1 MGNRSVIL
9 FFIKETKMPRKTRYL
24 NVDQKLYNDIIGDM
38 KSFFKLHKAKWDKS
52 QDILTTYEGD
62 KELVNLGSVAIT
74 AEVTLDEYAKWAEF
88 YNMVAYGF
96 CSLAA
101 CKLPNHYFNTNT
113 TYGHNEG
120 FRTSITNMNVNIGF
134 VTTDGIKYTY
144 RVKINFDKG
153 N

>member
-1 MGNRSVIL
+1 
-9 FFIKETKMPRKTRYL
+9 MPRKNTVFKCRPKAFIMISL
-24 NVDQKLYNDIIGDM
+24 VTWNH
-38 KSFFKLHKAKWDKS
+38 FFKLHKAKWDKS
-52 QDILTTYEGD
+52 QDILTTYKGD

-113 TYGHNEG
+113 TYGPNEG
-120 FRTSITNMNVNIGF
+120 FRTSITNMNVNIGLSLLME
-134 VTTDGIKYTY
+134 
-144 RVKINFDKG
+144 
-153 N
+153 

>member
-1 MGNRSVIL
+1 
-9 FFIKETKMPRKTRYL
+9 MPRKTQYL

-52 QDILTTYEGD
+52 QDILTTYKGD

-88 YNMVAYGF
+88 YNMVAYGL
-96 CSLAA
+96 CSLTA

-113 TYGHNEG
+113 TYGPNEG
-120 FRTSITNMNVNIGF
+120 FRTSITNMDVNIGF

>member
-1 MGNRSVIL
+1 
-9 FFIKETKMPRKTRYL
+9 MPRKTRYL
-24 NVDQKLYNDIIGDM
+24 NVDQKLYNDITGNM

-52 QDILTTYEGD
+52 QDILTTYKGD
-62 KELVNLGSVAIT
+62 KKLVSLGSVAIT

-88 YNMVAYGF
+88 YNMAAYSF

-113 TYGHNEG
+113 TYGSNEG

-153 N
+153 NSK

>member
-1 MGNRSVIL
+1 
-9 FFIKETKMPRKTRYL
+9 MPRKTQYL
-24 NVDQKLYNDIIGDM
+24 NVDQKLYDEITGSV

-74 AEVTLDEYAKWAEF
+74 AEVTLDEYVKWAEF
-88 YNMVAYGF
+88 YHMVAYGF
-96 CSLAA
+96 CSLAT

-113 TYGHNEG
+113 TYGPNEG

-144 RVKINFDKG
+144 LVKVRFNKG
-153 N
+153 NQNVNS

>member
-1 MGNRSVIL
+1 
-9 FFIKETKMPRKTRYL
+9 MPRKTRYL
-24 NVDQKLYNDIIGDM
+24 NVDQKLYNDIIGGM

-74 AEVTLDEYAKWAEF
+74 AEVTLDEYAKWTEF
-88 YNMVAYGF
+88 YNMVAYSF

-113 TYGHNEG
+113 TYGPNKG
-120 FRTSITNMNVNIGF
+120 FITNINNMDVNIGF

>member
-1 MGNRSVIL
+1 
-9 FFIKETKMPRKTRYL
+9 
-24 NVDQKLYNDIIGDM
+24 M

-52 QDILTTYEGD
+52 QDILTTYKGD

-101 CKLPNHYFNTNT
+101 CKLPNHYLTLILRMALT
-113 TYGHNEG
+113 K
-120 FRTSITNMNVNIGF
+120 GF
-134 VTTDGIKYTY
+134 VP
-144 RVKINFDKG
+144 V
-153 N
+153 